1 MFVLFDITRL
11 MFGKSLPS
19 CCFLNSSLGGNVKYK
34 SWTPASIDFS
44 GLAGRQVRLEFKTA
58 DCTEGGHFGYAYLDV
73 ATGCG
78 GVIAAGAYCV
88 STNSV
93 TLNAPFG
100 FQNYY
105 WYNNSYSTLIGSTR
119 TVSISPPPP
128 LNTIFHVDMVP
139 YPGYGCRDTA
149 DAVLTVLPVPD
160 TPVALTNIF
169 YCQLDPSTML
179 SATAVSGNELLWYNS
194 PSGGMPSAIA
204 PIPST
209 ATAGNFYYYVTQKKL
224 FGCESDRKKITV
236 TVSPTPV
243 VSFTIN
249 NNRQCA
255 NGNSFIC
262 TSTSTNLSSTVT
274 YEWNFGDGS
283 TSNLPTVAHVYSTA
297 GNYNITL
304 KVLNSANCFRL
315 SAPKQVQVISK
326 PIADF
331 TFPPV
336 ICENQTPINL
346 INTSSVPG
354 GASTVGNSWWQIDGN
369 VVLATNPSSFLHN
382 GGTMPVKLVAVTV
395 EGCRSDTLKRD
406 LVIHYSPVPKFS
418 IGPLLCDNEMIQ
430 FTDQSTMP
438 FDSTNDRI
446 LLWNWTYN
454 NVPSS
459 MLTNPTAMFTAGTHQ
474 VKLVAESDK
483 GCNTKFAD
491 STIIIYAKPSI
502 SLQIT
507 DSCALRNI
515 VFTASNNPSTPAINK
530 WVWNFGTG
538 LYEGNAVQS
547 KYYTQEGN
555 KPITLIA
562 KTINNCKDTILRPY
576 TIYRNR
582 SKAIRDTIVSTN
594 ETVQLNTL
602 DTINMLSYK

>member
-1 MFVLFDITRL
+1 MPISTTAFFNRCKKYFFLLTLLLAVNKISVAQCPPNIDFELGNFSNWDCFIGTTSYTGSTNFITLTPSPPTPFRHQLMTNAATMDSYGGFSTVCPYGGGTSVKLGNNSTGNQAEGISYTFQIPANADTFSLTYYYAVVFEVPSHLAHQQPRFRVSAYDVLTGNVINCASYDYVSSGVIP
-11 MFGKSLPS
+11 G
-19 CCFLNSSLGGNVKYK
+19 FLNSSLGGNVKYK

-160 TPVALTNIF
+160 TPIALTNIF

-209 ATAGNFYYYVTQKKL
+209 ATAGNFNYYVTQKKL

-283 TSNLPTVAHVYSTA
+283 TSNLPTVAHIYSTA
-297 GNYNITL
+297 GTYNITL
-304 KVLNSANCFRL
+304 KIFNSAN
-315 SAPKQVQVISK
+315 
-326 PIADF
+326 
-331 TFPPV
+331 
-336 ICENQTPINL
+336 
-346 INTSSVPG
+346 
-354 GASTVGNSWWQIDGN
+354 
-369 VVLATNPSSFLHN
+369 
-382 GGTMPVKLVAVTV
+382 
-395 EGCRSDTLKRD
+395 
-406 LVIHYSPVPKFS
+406 
-418 IGPLLCDNEMIQ
+418 
-430 FTDQSTMP
+430 
-438 FDSTNDRI
+438 
-446 LLWNWTYN
+446 
-454 NVPSS
+454 
-459 MLTNPTAMFTAGTHQ
+459 
-474 VKLVAESDK
+474 
-483 GCNTKFAD
+483 
-491 STIIIYAKPSI
+491 
-502 SLQIT
+502 
-507 DSCALRNI
+507 
-515 VFTASNNPSTPAINK
+515 
-530 WVWNFGTG
+530 
-538 LYEGNAVQS
+538 
-547 KYYTQEGN
+547 
-555 KPITLIA
+555 
-562 KTINNCKDTILRPY
+562 
-576 TIYRNR
+576 
-582 SKAIRDTIVSTN
+582 
-594 ETVQLNTL
+594 
-602 DTINMLSYK
+602 